1 MKILQYTLDLDNM
14 IDNYSFVNNVVYTGN
29 HDNNTIVGWYN
40 NLTVLNKSKLKTF
53 LMNNGI
59 DINIEINKAIIKYLL
74 NTSSKNDIV
83 IIPVQ
88 DILGLDDNNRINL
101 PGVINNKNWS
111 WKMKN
116 FDDFRKCISIFN

>member
-1 MKILQYTLDLDNM
+1 
-14 IDNYSFVNNVVYTGN
+14 
-29 HDNNTIVGWYN
+29 
-40 NLTVLNKSKLKTF
+40 
-53 LMNNGI
+53 MNNGI

-74 NTSSKNDIV
+74 NTSSKNDIF

-88 DILGLDDNNRINL
+88 DILGLDENNRINL